1 MRVVVEPQAQADIDN
16 TVNWY
21 DSQDFGVGSAF
32 LTELKSLLRRIA
44 DKPARYPFH
53 KPGLRRAKAKRF
65 PYTVFYSQ
73 RAGTVFIHAVMHHR
87 RDLSALDERL
97 N

>member
-1 MRVVVEPQAQADIDN
+1 MRLVVEPQAQADIDN
-16 TVNWY
+16 TVSWY

-32 LTELKSLLRRIA
+32 LSELKSLLKRIA
-44 DKPARYPFH
+44 DKPKRNPFY
-53 KPGLRRAKAKRF
+53 KPGLRRAKTKSF

-73 RAGTVFIHAVMHHR
+73 RDETVFIHAVMHHR
-87 RDLSALDERL
+87 RDLGALDERL

>member
-1 MRVVVEPQAQADIDN
+1 VRLVVEPQAQADIDN
-16 TVNWY
+16 TINWY
-21 DSQDFGVGSAF
+21 DNQDFGAGSAF
-32 LTELKSLLRRIA
+32 LTELKSVLGRIA

-53 KPGLRRAKAKRF
+53 KPGLRRAKVKRF

-73 RAGTVFIHAVMHHR
+73 RDETVFIHAVMRHR
-87 RDLSALDERL
+87 RDLSTLDERL